1 MARATGGREPARRH
15 QAMMTRRRFWMSMA
29 VMGGIVMA
37 APLPARAQDISKE
50 AASFVQALGSQTIAV
65 VTDKSLSAVDR
76 DQRFHDIF
84 VASFDVPGIARFVLG
99 RYWHSATDAQK
110 VEFQTLFE
118 SMIVRTYADRFSQY
132 KGEPFAV
139 VASRKEEGEKHA
151 MVTTSLAQPGNGAL
165 PLKIDWRV
173 LEPEG
178 SLKIVDVIIE
188 GVSMI
193 LTQQQEFAAVIQRNG
208 GQLESLLATMR
219 TRVQQQRQTSA
230 VSTESPSR

>member
-1 MARATGGREPARRH
+1 
-15 QAMMTRRRFWMSMA
+15 MMTRRGFQMSMA
-29 VMGGIVMA
+29 VLGGLVMA
-37 APLPARAQDISKE
+37 VPLSAAAQDITKE
-50 AASFVQALGSQTIAV
+50 ASSFVQALGNQTIAV
-65 VTDKSLSAVDR
+65 VADKTLGSVDR
-76 DQRFHDIF
+76 DQRFRDIF
-84 VASFDVPGIARFVLG
+84 VGSFDVPGIARFVLG
-99 RYWHSATDAQK
+99 RYWRTATDAQK
-110 VEFQTLFE
+110 AEFETLFE
-118 SMIVRTYADRFSQY
+118 AMIVRTYADRFSQY

-139 VASRKEEGEKHA
+139 IASRKEEGENHA
-151 MVTTSLAQPGNGAL
+151 MVTTSLAQPGNGAP

-173 LEPEG
+173 LKPEG

-208 GQLESLLATMR
+208 GQLESLLASMR